1 MLFVVQAREAA
12 QEAMAHQL
20 AMEKVRREL
29 QTRDMEDLRL
39 KEEQLKLELEHKQV
53 CIDIQLVQETDLDT
67 R

>member
-1 MLFVVQAREAA
+1 VVQAREAA

-53 CIDIQLVQETDLDT
+53 CIDIQLI
-67 R
+67 